1 MRTRLKAAA
10 DAMKEDDTSL
20 IAEDEVGP
28 CTPPRV
34 LPSYHVSGA
43 LGDFLRVYVVVQAQT
58 TPFCFEEE
66 LSELT
71 ELILPRGKITAKAVA
86 IKRMIDKVFAE
97 SKSDIVLL
105 KNKTSGQ
112 VNDEKAAALSQLS
125 DVANGGPPWRY
136 AVGLLWVFPSTRH
149 RPSTCPR

>member
-1 MRTRLKAAA
+1 MHPPQVCCPRTPCPGHV
-10 DAMKEDDTSL
+10 MTFF
-20 IAEDEVGP
+20 GP
-28 CTPPRV
+28 RD
-34 LPSYHVSGA
+34 
-43 LGDFLRVYVVVQAQT
+43 DFLRVYVVVHAQK
-58 TPFCFEEE
+58 TPFCFEED

-71 ELILPRGKITAKAVA
+71 ELILSSGKITDKAVA
-86 IKRMIDKVFAE
+86 IKRLIDKVFAE
-97 SKSDIVLL
+97 AQSDIVLL

>member
-1 MRTRLKAAA
+1 MHPPHVCCPRTTCPGHV
-10 DAMKEDDTSL
+10 MTFF
-20 IAEDEVGP
+20 GP
-28 CTPPRV
+28 RD
-34 LPSYHVSGA
+34 
-43 LGDFLRVYVVVQAQT
+43 DFLRVYVVVHAQK

-66 LSELT
+66 LSELR
-71 ELILPRGKITAKAVA
+71 ELIYSNGKVMDKAAA
-86 IKRMIDKVFAE
+86 IKRLIDKVFAE
-97 SKSDIVLL
+97 VKSDIVLL

-125 DVANGGPPWRY
+125 DVANDGGPPWRY

>member
-1 MRTRLKAAA
+1 M
-10 DAMKEDDTSL
+10 
-20 IAEDEVGP
+20 
-28 CTPPRV
+28 
-34 LPSYHVSGA
+34 
-43 LGDFLRVYVVVQAQT
+43 YVVVHAQK

-66 LSELT
+66 LSELR
-71 ELILPRGKITAKAVA
+71 ELIYSTGKVMDKAVA
-86 IKRMIDKVFAE
+86 IKRLIDKVFAE
-97 SKSDIVLL
+97 SHSDIVLL